1 MDAAVSVWIFTF
13 EYQRRWWWERWV
25 GRKQISGL
33 DADVVTLAEHPEML
47 NIPNPQ
53 FIATSE

>member
-1 MDAAVSVWIFTF
+1 MGFQMKWIFASKYHFF
-13 EYQRRWWWERWV
+13 EGGWERWD

-33 DADVVTLAEHPEML
+33 NADVVTLAEDREML

-53 FIATSE
+53 FIAFE